1 MNNIDEMFN
10 NVGLHKYKLFIQS
23 YPMSFIFHFNLKQL
37 ILGLKLYNAFNM
49 LWTQHDSNF
58 TLL

>member
-37 ILGLKLYNAFNM
+37 SILTIDFRIK
-49 LWTQHDSNF
+49 TI
-58 TLL
+58 